1 MKISYNWL
9 KQYTNINVE
18 PEKLSELLTDCGLEV
33 EGLEKFQPIKG
44 GLEGIVIGE
53 VKTKEQHPNADKLTV
68 TTVDVGRDELL
79 NIVCG
84 APNVEAGQKV
94 LVATIGTWLFMGD
107 DSFQIKKSK
116 IRGQLSEGMICAEDE
131 LGLGKS
137 HEGIMVLEPA
147 AEIGTPAKEHFNIQD
162 DYTFEI
168 GLTPNRAD
176 ATSHFGV
183 ARDLVAVFNHIN
195 SNSSSKFNCPSVEN
209 FKADNHN
216 TEIDIIVEDNEACP
230 RYSGLTISGV
240 KVEES
245 PEWLKTR
252 LLSIGVRP
260 INNIVDIT
268 NFVLF
273 ETGQPL
279 HAFDVDEITGSK
291 VIVKKLKQGTKFITL
306 DEVERELTA
315 NDLMICNEIE
325 GMCIGGVFGG
335 EKSGVNENTTKIFLE
350 SAYFD
355 PKTIRKTSKYFGL
368 QTDASFRFERGADPE
383 MTIFALKR
391 AALLI
396 KQIVGGEISSEI
408 IDIYPNPIS
417 RWTIDVSY
425 KNVNRL
431 IGKTIDRGIIN
442 KILIDLDFEIIDE
455 STDGIKVRVPTRKV
469 DVKREVDIIEEI
481 LRIYGY
487 NNVEFPAK
495 VNSSI
500 SFCPYPDP
508 EKVQNIIADY
518 LSNNGFTEIMNN
530 SLTKSKY
537 LESNTTD
544 LEPKNN
550 VKILN
555 PLSQDLDVLRQS
567 LVFGG
572 LETIIY
578 NINRKIPDLKLFE
591 FGKSYSFNNDKGEE
605 NLNKYVENI
614 QLALF
619 ITGKNEPENWKTDQT
634 NVEFYDIKVFV
645 SNIFRRL
652 GFSNTLLDVNHNVSK
667 IFIEGLSYNYNNHK
681 LAELGQL
688 SNNVLKDF
696 DITQDVFYVEINWD
710 LLLNIVKNF
719 SIQYQETPKYPEVR
733 RDLALLI
740 DKSVRFEEIE
750 KLAYQT
756 EKSILKKINIFDV
769 YEGEKIA
776 EDKKSYAV
784 SFILQSPFKTL
795 TDKLIDKTMNRL
807 INVFEKNLNAKIR

>member
-9 KQYTNINVE
+9 KQYINIEVE
-18 PEKLSELLTDCGLEV
+18 PEKLSKLLTDCGLEV
-33 EGLEKFQPIKG
+33 EGLEKFQSIKG
-44 GLEGIVIGE
+44 GLEGVVIGE
-53 VKTKEQHPNADKLTV
+53 VRTKVQHPNADKLTL
-68 TTVDVGRDELL
+68 TTVDVGKDELL

-94 LVATIGTWLFMGD
+94 LVATIGTWLYMED

-116 IRGQLSEGMICAEDE
+116 IRGQVSEGMICAEDE

-137 HEGIMVLEPA
+137 HDGIMVLETDA
-147 AEIGTPAKEHFNIQD
+147 KIGTPAKEYFNIQD
-162 DYTFEI
+162 DYIFEI

-195 SNSSSKFNCPSVEN
+195 SNSSSKFICPSVEN
-209 FKADNHN
+209 FKADNEN
-216 TEIDIIVEDNEACP
+216 NIIDIIVEDSEACP

-240 KVEES
+240 RVEES

-268 NFVLF
+268 NYVLF

-279 HAFDVDEITGSK
+279 HAFDFDEITGRK
-291 VIVKKLKQGTKFITL
+291 VIVKKLKQGTKFIGL
-306 DEVERELTA
+306 DEIERELTG

-335 EKSGVNENTTKIFLE
+335 IKSGVCESTTKIFLE

-396 KQIVGGEISSEI
+396 KQIAGGKISSEV
-408 IDIYPNPIS
+408 IDVYPNPIL
-417 RWTIDVSY
+417 RWTIDVNY
-425 KNVNRL
+425 KNVDRL
-431 IGKTIDRGIIN
+431 IGKVIDRETIQ
-442 KILIDLDFEIIDE
+442 KILIDLDFEILDK
-455 STDGIKVRVPTRKV
+455 SADGFQVRVPIRKV

-487 NNVEFPAK
+487 NNIEIPSK

-500 SFCPYPDP
+500 SFQPFPDP

-518 LSNNGFTEIMNN
+518 LSDTGFIEIMNN

-537 LESNTTD
+537 LESFTTD
-544 LEPKNN
+544 LELKNN

-578 NINRKIPDLKLFE
+578 NINRKVSDLKLFE
-591 FGKSYSFNNDKGEE
+591 FGKSYSYNKDEDDLKKYSE
-605 NLNKYVENI
+605 NVK
-614 QLALF
+614 LALL
-619 ITGKNEPENWKTDQT
+619 ISGKNEPESWKIDQK
-634 NVEFYDIKVFV
+634 NSGFYDIKVFV
-645 SNIFRRL
+645 TNIFRKL
-652 GFSNTLLDVNHNVSK
+652 GFNNSLLTVNQDVSK
-667 IFIEGLSYNYNNHK
+667 IFVEGLSYNYKKHK
-681 LAELGQL
+681 LVEFGQL
-688 SNNVLKDF
+688 SNKLLADF
-696 DITQDVFYVEINWD
+696 DIKQNVYYAEIKWD
-710 LLLNIVKNF
+710 ILINLVKNNL
-719 SIQYQETPKYPEVR
+719 IQYQETPKYPEVR

-740 DKSVRFEEIE
+740 DKSIRFEEIE
-750 KLAYQT
+750 KLAFQT
-756 EKSILKKINIFDV
+756 EKSLLKKINIFDV

-784 SFILQSPFKTL
+784 GFILQSPFKTL
-795 TDKLIDKTMNRL
+795 TDKLIDKTMNKL
-807 INVFEKNLNAKIR
+807 INVFEKDLNAKIR

>member
-1 MKISYNWL
+1 M
-9 KQYTNINVE
+9 NIEVE

-33 EGLEKFQPIKG
+33 EGLEKFQSIKG
-44 GLEGIVIGE
+44 GLEGVVIGE
-53 VKTKEQHPNADKLTV
+53 VKTKKQHPNADKLTV
-68 TTVDVGRDELL
+68 TTVDVGKDELL

-94 LVATIGTWLFMGD
+94 LVATIGTWLYMED
-107 DSFQIKKSK
+107 NSFQIKKSK

-137 HEGIMVLEPA
+137 HEGIMVLDPA
-147 AEIGTPAKEHFNIQD
+147 VKIGTPAKEYFNIQD
-162 DYTFEI
+162 DYIFEI
-168 GLTPNRAD
+168 VLTPNRAD
-176 ATSHFGV
+176 ATAHFGV

-195 SNSSSKFNCPSVEN
+195 SNSSSKFICPSVDN

-216 TEIDIIVEDNEACP
+216 TKIDIIVEDSEACP

-245 PEWLKTR
+245 PAWLKTQ

-279 HAFDVDEITGSK
+279 HAFDVDEITGKK
-291 VIVKKLKQGTKFITL
+291 VIVKKLKPETKFTTL

-315 NDLMICNEIE
+315 NDLMICNGIE

-335 EKSGVNENTTKIFLE
+335 EKSGVNENTTKVFLE

-396 KQIVGGEISSEI
+396 KQIAGGEISSEI

-417 RWTIDVSY
+417 RWTIDVNY
-425 KNVNRL
+425 KNVDRL
-431 IGKTIDRGIIN
+431 IGKVIDRDIIN
-442 KILIDLDFEIIDE
+442 KILIDLDFEILE
-455 STDGIKVRVPTRKV
+455 KTSDGIKVRVPTRKV
-469 DVKREVDIIEEI
+469 DVKREVDLIEEI

-487 NNVEFPAK
+487 NNVGIPAK
-495 VNSSI
+495 VNTSI

-518 LSNNGFTEIMNN
+518 LSNTGFTEIMNN

-537 LESNTTD
+537 LESYTTD
-544 LEPKNN
+544 LELKNN

-591 FGKSYSFNNDKGEE
+591 FGKSYSYNKDNDEDSLKNYSE
-605 NLNKYVENI
+605 NT
-614 QLALF
+614 QLVLF
-619 ITGKNEPENWKTDQT
+619 ITGKNEIESWKTDQK
-634 NVEFYDIKVFV
+634 NSGFYDIKVFLT
-645 SNIFRRL
+645 NILKRL
-652 GFSNTLLDVNHNVSK
+652 GIKNSLLDVNHDVSK
-667 IFIEGLSYNYNNHK
+667 IFTEGLSYNYNKHK
-681 LAELGQL
+681 LLEFGQL
-688 SNNVLKDF
+688 SNKLLKDF
-696 DITQDVFYVEINWD
+696 DIKQNVFYAEIKWD
-710 LLLNIVKNF
+710 LLLNLVKNI
-719 SIQYQETPKYPEVR
+719 SIYYQETPRYPEVR

-740 DKSVRFEEIE
+740 NKSVRFEEIE
-750 KLAYQT
+750 SLAYQT
-756 EKSILKKINIFDV
+756 EKSLLKKIRIFDV
-769 YEGEKIA
+769 YEGDKIGK
-776 EDKKSYAV
+776 DKKSYAV
-784 SFILQSPFKTL
+784 GFILQSPFKTL
-795 TDKLIDKTMNRL
+795 TDKLIDKTMNKL

>member
-9 KQYTNINVE
+9 KQYINIKVE
-18 PEKLSELLTDCGLEV
+18 PEKLSKLLTDCGLEV
-33 EGLEKFQPIKG
+33 EGLEKFQSIKG
-44 GLEGIVIGE
+44 GLEGVVIGE
-53 VKTKEQHPNADKLTV
+53 VKTKVQHPNADKLTL
-68 TTVDVGRDELL
+68 TTVDVGKDELL

-94 LVATIGTWLFMGD
+94 LVATIGTWLYMED

-116 IRGQLSEGMICAEDE
+116 IRGQVSEGMICAEDE

-137 HEGIMVLEPA
+137 HDGIMVLEA
-147 AEIGTPAKEHFNIQD
+147 DAKIGTPAKEYFNIQD
-162 DYTFEI
+162 DYIFEI

-195 SNSSSKFNCPSVEN
+195 SNASSKFNCPSVEN
-209 FKADNHN
+209 FKADNKN
-216 TEIDIIVEDNEACP
+216 NIIDIIVEDSEACP

-240 KVEES
+240 RVEES

-279 HAFDVDEITGSK
+279 HAFDVDEITGGK

-306 DEVERELTA
+306 DEVERELTS
-315 NDLMICNEIE
+315 NDLMICNENE

-335 EKSGVNENTTKIFLE
+335 IKSGVSESTTKIFLE

-396 KQIVGGEISSEI
+396 KQIAGGKISSEV
-408 IDIYPNPIS
+408 IDIYPNPIL
-417 RWTIDVSY
+417 RWTIDVNY
-425 KNVNRL
+425 KNVDRL
-431 IGKTIDRGIIN
+431 IGKVIDRETIQ
-442 KILIDLDFEIIDE
+442 KILIDLDFEILDK
-455 STDGIKVRVPTRKV
+455 SADGFQVRVPIRKV

-487 NNVEFPAK
+487 NNIEIPSK

-500 SFCPYPDP
+500 SFQPFPDP

-518 LSNNGFTEIMNN
+518 LSDTGFIEIMNN

-537 LESNTTD
+537 LESFTTD
-544 LEPKNN
+544 LELKNN

-578 NINRKIPDLKLFE
+578 NINRKVSDLKLFE
-591 FGKSYSFNNDKGEE
+591 FGKSYSYNKDEDDLKKYSE
-605 NLNKYVENI
+605 NVK
-614 QLALF
+614 LALL
-619 ITGKNEPENWKTDQT
+619 ISGKNEPESWKIDQK
-634 NVEFYDIKVFV
+634 NSGFYDIKVFV
-645 SNIFRRL
+645 TNIFRKL
-652 GFSNTLLDVNHNVSK
+652 GFNNSLLTVNQDVSK
-667 IFIEGLSYNYNNHK
+667 IFVEGLSYNYKKHK
-681 LAELGQL
+681 LVEFGQL
-688 SNNVLKDF
+688 SNKLLADF
-696 DITQDVFYVEINWD
+696 DIKQNVYYAEIKWD
-710 LLLNIVKNF
+710 ILINLVKNNL
-719 SIQYQETPKYPEVR
+719 IQYQETPKYPEVR

-740 DKSVRFEEIE
+740 DKSIRFEEIE
-750 KLAYQT
+750 KLAFQT
-756 EKSILKKINIFDV
+756 EKSLLKKINIFDV

-784 SFILQSPFKTL
+784 GFILQSPFKTL
-795 TDKLIDKTMNRL
+795 TDKLIDKTMNKL
-807 INVFEKNLNAKIR
+807 INVFEKDLNAKIR

>member
-9 KQYTNINVE
+9 KQYINIKVE
-18 PEKLSELLTDCGLEV
+18 PEKLSKLLTDCGLEV
-33 EGLEKFQPIKG
+33 EGLEKFQSIKG
-44 GLEGIVIGE
+44 GLEGVVIGE
-53 VKTKEQHPNADKLTV
+53 VRTKVQHPNADKLTL
-68 TTVDVGRDELL
+68 TTVDVGKDELL

-94 LVATIGTWLFMGD
+94 LVATIGTWLYMED

-116 IRGQLSEGMICAEDE
+116 IRGQVSEGMICAEDE

-137 HEGIMVLEPA
+137 HDGIMVLETDA
-147 AEIGTPAKEHFNIQD
+147 KIGTPAKEYFNIQD
-162 DYTFEI
+162 DYIFEI

-195 SNSSSKFNCPSVEN
+195 SNSSSKFICPSVEN
-209 FKADNHN
+209 FKADNEN
-216 TEIDIIVEDNEACP
+216 NIIDIIVEDSEACP

-240 KVEES
+240 RVEES

-268 NFVLF
+268 NYVLF

-279 HAFDVDEITGSK
+279 HAFDFDEITGRK
-291 VIVKKLKQGTKFITL
+291 VIVKKLKQGTKFIGL
-306 DEVERELTA
+306 DEIERELTG

-335 EKSGVNENTTKIFLE
+335 IKSGVCESTTKIFLE

-396 KQIVGGEISSEI
+396 KQIAGGKISSEV
-408 IDIYPNPIS
+408 IDIYPNPIL
-417 RWTIDVSY
+417 RWTIDVNY
-425 KNVNRL
+425 KNVDRL
-431 IGKTIDRGIIN
+431 IGKVIDRETIQ
-442 KILIDLDFEIIDE
+442 KILIDLDFEILDK
-455 STDGIKVRVPTRKV
+455 SADGFQVRVPIRKV

-487 NNVEFPAK
+487 NNIEIPSK

-500 SFCPYPDP
+500 SFQPFPDP

-518 LSNNGFTEIMNN
+518 LSDTGFIEIMNN

-537 LESNTTD
+537 LESFTTD
-544 LEPKNN
+544 LELKNN

-578 NINRKIPDLKLFE
+578 NINRKVSDLKLFE
-591 FGKSYSFNNDKGEE
+591 FGKSYSYNKDEDDLKKYSE
-605 NLNKYVENI
+605 NVK
-614 QLALF
+614 LALL
-619 ITGKNEPENWKTDQT
+619 ISGKNEPESWKIDQK
-634 NVEFYDIKVFV
+634 NSGFYDIKVFV
-645 SNIFRRL
+645 TNIFRKL
-652 GFSNTLLDVNHNVSK
+652 GFNNSLLTVNQDVSK
-667 IFIEGLSYNYNNHK
+667 IFVEGLSYNYKKHK
-681 LAELGQL
+681 LVEFGQL
-688 SNNVLKDF
+688 SNKLLADF
-696 DITQDVFYVEINWD
+696 DIKQNVYYAEIKWD
-710 LLLNIVKNF
+710 ILINLVKNNL
-719 SIQYQETPKYPEVR
+719 IQYQETPKYPEVR

-740 DKSVRFEEIE
+740 DKSIRFEEIE
-750 KLAYQT
+750 KLAFQT
-756 EKSILKKINIFDV
+756 EKSLLKKINIFDV

-784 SFILQSPFKTL
+784 GFILQSPFKTL
-795 TDKLIDKTMNRL
+795 TDKLIDKTMNKL
-807 INVFEKNLNAKIR
+807 INVFEKDLNAKIR

>member
-9 KQYTNINVE
+9 KQYINIEVE
-18 PEKLSELLTDCGLEV
+18 PEKLSKLLTDCGLEV
-33 EGLEKFQPIKG
+33 EGLEKFQSIKG
-44 GLEGIVIGE
+44 GLEGVVIGE
-53 VKTKEQHPNADKLTV
+53 VRTKVQHPNADKLTL
-68 TTVDVGRDELL
+68 TTVDVGKDELL

-84 APNVEAGQKV
+84 APNVEADQKV
-94 LVATIGTWLFMGD
+94 LVATIGTWLYMED

-116 IRGQLSEGMICAEDE
+116 IRGQVSEGMICAEDE

-137 HEGIMVLEPA
+137 HDGIMVLETDA
-147 AEIGTPAKEHFNIQD
+147 KIGTPAKEYFNIQD
-162 DYTFEI
+162 DYIFEI

-209 FKADNHN
+209 FKADNEN
-216 TEIDIIVEDNEACP
+216 NIIDIIVEDSEACP

-240 KVEES
+240 RVEES

-279 HAFDVDEITGSK
+279 HAFDFDEITGRK
-291 VIVKKLKQGTKFITL
+291 VIVKKLKQGTKFIGL
-306 DEVERELTA
+306 DEIERELTA

-335 EKSGVNENTTKIFLE
+335 IKSGVNESTTKIFLE

-383 MTIFALKR
+383 TTIFALKR

-396 KQIVGGEISSEI
+396 KQIAGGKISSEV

-417 RWTIDVSY
+417 RWNIDVSY
-425 KNVNRL
+425 KNVDRL
-431 IGKTIDRGIIN
+431 IGKAIDREIIQ
-442 KILIDLDFEIIDE
+442 KILIDLDFEILDK
-455 STDGIKVRVPTRKV
+455 SADGFQVRVPIRKV

-487 NNVEFPAK
+487 NNIEIPSK

-500 SFCPYPDP
+500 SFHPFPDP

-518 LSNNGFTEIMNN
+518 LSDTGFIEIMNN

-537 LESNTTD
+537 LESFTTD
-544 LEPKNN
+544 LELKNN

-578 NINRKIPDLKLFE
+578 NINRKISDLKLFE
-591 FGKSYSFNNDKGEE
+591 FGKSYSYKKDEDGLKKYSE
-605 NLNKYVENI
+605 NV
-614 QLALF
+614 QLALL
-619 ITGKNEPENWKTDQT
+619 ISGKNEPESWKIDQK
-634 NVEFYDIKVFV
+634 NSGFYDIKVFV
-645 SNIFRRL
+645 TNIFRKL
-652 GFSNTLLDVNHNVSK
+652 GIINSLMTVNHDVSK
-667 IFIEGLSYNYNNHK
+667 IFVEGLSYHYKKHK
-681 LAELGQL
+681 LVEFGQL
-688 SNNVLKDF
+688 SSKLLEDF
-696 DITQDVFYVEINWD
+696 DIKQNVYYAEIQWD
-710 LLLNIVKNF
+710 ILVKLVKNNL
-719 SIQYQETPKYPEVR
+719 IQYQETPKYPEVR

-740 DKSVRFEEIE
+740 DKSIRFEEIE
-750 KLAYQT
+750 KLAFQT
-756 EKSILKKINIFDV
+756 EKSLLKKINIFDV
-769 YEGEKIA
+769 YEGDKID

-784 SFILQSPFKTL
+784 SFILQSSFKTL
-795 TDKLIDKTMNRL
+795 TDKLIDKTMNKL
-807 INVFEKNLNAKIR
+807 INVFEKDLNAKIR

>member
-9 KQYTNINVE
+9 KQYINIEVE
-18 PEKLSELLTDCGLEV
+18 PEKLSKLLTDCGLEV
-33 EGLEKFQPIKG
+33 EGLEKFQSIKG
-44 GLEGIVIGE
+44 GLEGVVIGE
-53 VKTKEQHPNADKLTV
+53 VRTKVQHPNADKLTL
-68 TTVDVGRDELL
+68 TTVDVGKDELL

-84 APNVEAGQKV
+84 APNVEADQKV
-94 LVATIGTWLFMGD
+94 LVATIGTWLYMED

-116 IRGQLSEGMICAEDE
+116 IRGQVSEGMICAEDE

-137 HEGIMVLEPA
+137 HDGIMVLETDA
-147 AEIGTPAKEHFNIQD
+147 KIGTPAKEYFNIQD
-162 DYTFEI
+162 DYIFEI

-209 FKADNHN
+209 FKADNEN
-216 TEIDIIVEDNEACP
+216 NIIDIIVEDSEACP

-240 KVEES
+240 RVEES

-279 HAFDVDEITGSK
+279 HAFDFDEITGRK
-291 VIVKKLKQGTKFITL
+291 VIVKKLKQGTKFIGL
-306 DEVERELTA
+306 DEIERELTA

-335 EKSGVNENTTKIFLE
+335 IKSGVNESTTKIFLE

-383 MTIFALKR
+383 TTIFALKR

-396 KQIVGGEISSEI
+396 KQIAGGKISSEV

-417 RWTIDVSY
+417 RWNIDVSY
-425 KNVNRL
+425 KNVDRL
-431 IGKTIDRGIIN
+431 IGKAIDREIIQ
-442 KILIDLDFEIIDE
+442 KILIDLDFEILDK
-455 STDGIKVRVPTRKV
+455 SADGFQVRVPIRKV

-487 NNVEFPAK
+487 NNIEIPSK

-500 SFCPYPDP
+500 SFHPFPDP

-518 LSNNGFTEIMNN
+518 LSDTGFIEIMNN

-537 LESNTTD
+537 LESFTTD
-544 LEPKNN
+544 LELKNN

-578 NINRKIPDLKLFE
+578 NINRKISDLKLFE
-591 FGKSYSFNNDKGEE
+591 FGKSYSYKKDEDGLKKYSE
-605 NLNKYVENI
+605 NV
-614 QLALF
+614 QLALL
-619 ITGKNEPENWKTDQT
+619 ISGKNEPESWKIDQK
-634 NVEFYDIKVFV
+634 NSGFYDIKVFV
-645 SNIFRRL
+645 TNIFRKL
-652 GFSNTLLDVNHNVSK
+652 GIINSLMTVNHDVSK
-667 IFIEGLSYNYNNHK
+667 IFVEGLSYNYKKHK
-681 LAELGQL
+681 LVEFGQL
-688 SNNVLKDF
+688 SNKLLADF
-696 DITQDVFYVEINWD
+696 DIKQNVYYAEIKWD
-710 LLLNIVKNF
+710 ILINLVKNNL
-719 SIQYQETPKYPEVR
+719 IQYQETPKYPEVR

-740 DKSVRFEEIE
+740 DKSIRFEEIE
-750 KLAYQT
+750 KLAFQT
-756 EKSILKKINIFDV
+756 EKSLLKKINIFDV
-769 YEGEKIA
+769 YEGDKID

-784 SFILQSPFKTL
+784 SFILQSSFKTL
-795 TDKLIDKTMNRL
+795 TDKLIDKTMNKL
-807 INVFEKNLNAKIR
+807 INVFEKDLNAKIR

>member
-9 KQYTNINVE
+9 KQYINIKVE
-18 PEKLSELLTDCGLEV
+18 PEKLSKLLTDCGLEV
-33 EGLEKFQPIKG
+33 EGLEKFQSIKG
-44 GLEGIVIGE
+44 GLEGVVIGE
-53 VKTKEQHPNADKLTV
+53 VKTKVQHPNADKLTL
-68 TTVDVGRDELL
+68 TTVDVGKDELL

-94 LVATIGTWLFMGD
+94 LVATIGTWLYMED

-116 IRGQLSEGMICAEDE
+116 IRGQVSEGMICAEDE

-137 HEGIMVLEPA
+137 HDGIMVLETDA
-147 AEIGTPAKEHFNIQD
+147 KIGTPAKEYFNIQD
-162 DYTFEI
+162 DYIFEI

-195 SNSSSKFNCPSVEN
+195 SNSSSKFICPSVEN
-209 FKADNHN
+209 FKADNEN
-216 TEIDIIVEDNEACP
+216 NIIDIIVEDSEACP

-240 KVEES
+240 RVEES

-268 NFVLF
+268 NYVLF

-279 HAFDVDEITGSK
+279 HAFDFDEITGRK
-291 VIVKKLKQGTKFITL
+291 VIVKKLKQGTKFIGL
-306 DEVERELTA
+306 DEIERELTG

-335 EKSGVNENTTKIFLE
+335 IKSGVCESTTKIFLE

-396 KQIVGGEISSEI
+396 KQIAGGKISSEV
-408 IDIYPNPIS
+408 IDIYPNPIL
-417 RWTIDVSY
+417 RWTIDVNY
-425 KNVNRL
+425 KNVDRL
-431 IGKTIDRGIIN
+431 IGKVIDRETIQ
-442 KILIDLDFEIIDE
+442 KILIDLDFEILDK
-455 STDGIKVRVPTRKV
+455 SADGFQVRVPIRKV

-487 NNVEFPAK
+487 NNIEIPSK

-500 SFCPYPDP
+500 SFQPFPDP

-518 LSNNGFTEIMNN
+518 LSDTGFIEIMNN

-537 LESNTTD
+537 LESFTTD
-544 LEPKNN
+544 LELKNN

-578 NINRKIPDLKLFE
+578 NINRKVSDLKLFE
-591 FGKSYSFNNDKGEE
+591 FGKSYS
-605 NLNKYVENI
+605 
-614 QLALF
+614 
-619 ITGKNEPENWKTDQT
+619 
-634 NVEFYDIKVFV
+634 
-645 SNIFRRL
+645 
-652 GFSNTLLDVNHNVSK
+652 
-667 IFIEGLSYNYNNHK
+667 
-681 LAELGQL
+681 
-688 SNNVLKDF
+688 
-696 DITQDVFYVEINWD
+696 
-710 LLLNIVKNF
+710 
-719 SIQYQETPKYPEVR
+719 
-733 RDLALLI
+733 
-740 DKSVRFEEIE
+740 
-750 KLAYQT
+750 
-756 EKSILKKINIFDV
+756 
-769 YEGEKIA
+769 
-776 EDKKSYAV
+776 
-784 SFILQSPFKTL
+784 
-795 TDKLIDKTMNRL
+795 
-807 INVFEKNLNAKIR
+807 